1 MQEDLHI
8 CEKFRNFVG
17 FLLCVYIYTSY
28 TLTHENVSNRKKD
41 NGND

>member
-17 FLLCVYIYTSY
+17 FFVVCVYIRSARSRVEY
-28 TLTHENVSNRKKD
+28 EQSNS
-41 NGND
+41 